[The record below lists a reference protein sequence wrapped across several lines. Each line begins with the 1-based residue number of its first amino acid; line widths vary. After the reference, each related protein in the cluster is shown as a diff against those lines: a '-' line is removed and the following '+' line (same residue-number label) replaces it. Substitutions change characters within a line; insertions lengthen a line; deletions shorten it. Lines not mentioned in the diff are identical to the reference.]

1 MSTDRKLRAGKL
13 IAAKYRILLL
23 ILIDILCFLVA
34 GLVFLNRSPDIYHI
48 KAYKAENLY
57 VMLGVVFAFRFSLSI
72 YNQMWRYANAMVYL
86 RMVLSD
92 LAAGVVYLLLDRLLL
107 SVNVPVAN
115 AVSSI
120 GTGLLATL
128 SSRFLYQALRRV
140 PGIFGNRREENT
152 ESKNNKIGVAIV
164 GAGEL
169 GAILAEELRLK
180 PNGQYTPV
188 CFFDNNPRKIGSM
201 VSGIPVLGPD
211 EKALEIIESFPIQ
224 EIIIALPNMDAQTQR
239 QVLDSYKKTG
249 CKIKLYDYPLDGPDA
264 ENGKRTIREI
274 NIEDLL
280 QRKAV
285 HMDIKE
291 TRQYYTGKTI
301 LITGGG
307 GSIGSELA
315 RQIVRA
321 KPARLV
327 LLDIYENGVYDI
339 QQELKEALGGETD
352 LQVVICS
359 VCDQRAMRETFAAYR
374 PQVVFHAA
382 AHKHVPLM
390 EENCAEAVRN
400 NVFGTLNVIELAEEF
415 GVQRFVMISTD
426 KAVNPTNIMG
436 ATKRLC
442 EIIIQSR
449 KDSKTDFVAVRFG
462 NVLGS
467 NGSVVPLFKRQIEA
481 GGPVTLT
488 DKRIIRYFMTIS
500 EAVQLV
506 MRTGIRGEKA
516 EIYVLDM
523 GSPVKIIDM
532 AESLIA
538 LSGYRP
544 YKDIDIVEI
553 GLRPGEKLY
562 EELLIDRE
570 TVSKTEDERIYIDH
584 DQRCTREEVDAILRR
599 LQKTL
604 TAADDNGEV
613 RSAMMDI
620 VPTYKPPE
628 DVNRCANESIE
639 MRSAYRKPTGE
650 ENIEVV
656 L

>member
-1 MSTDRKLRAGKL
+1 MSTDRKLRAREL

-57 VMLGVVFAFRFSLSI
+57 VMLGIVFAFRFSLSV

-92 LAAGVVYLLLDRLLL
+92 LAAGIVYLLLDRLLL

-120 GTGLLATL
+120 GTGLLTTL

-140 PGIFGNRREENT
+140 PGIFGNKRDEDT
-152 ESKNNKIGVAIV
+152 ETKNNKIGVAIV

-239 QVLDSYKKTG
+239 QVFDSYKKTG
-249 CKIKLYDYPLDGPDA
+249 CKIKLYDYPLDGLDA

-315 RQIVRA
+315 RQIARA

-339 QQELKEALGGETD
+339 QQELREALGGEMD

-359 VCDQRAMRETFAAYR
+359 VCDRRAMRETFLAYR

-415 GVQRFVMISTD
+415 GVERFVMISTD

-488 DKRIIRYFMTIS
+488 DKRIIRYFMTIA

-584 DQRCTREEVDAILRR
+584 DQRFTRDEVNAILQH
-599 LQKTL
+599 LEKTL

-613 RSAMMDI
+613 RSVMMDI
-620 VPTYKPPE
+620 VPTYRPPE

-639 MRSAYRKPTGE
+639 MRSACQKHEGK

-656 L
+656 S